1 MQRNHAVILQPYNAP
16 SLSIVDVSENL
27 RAKIYALFARLGFS
41 DLPGLTTED
50 YITLAI
56 IEKYLEFKVSCFSIL
71 NFVMIFL

>member
-71 NFVMIFL
+71 DFVMIFL